1 MKSLRKVF
9 IGGNWKCNGS
19 VKFVESHMSGVIN
32 ALEFDSNKC
41 EVIIAPTNLHL
52 PLARSLLS
60 KSSKVQISAQNVGV
74 NDDGA
79 FTGEVSAKQLKDF
92 GINWTLTGHS
102 ERRQFFGDT
111 DEIVGMKTRKAL
123 DNKVSVIAC
132 IGEMLKDREAG
143 KTMQVC
149 TTQLGAIAK
158 SITDWTNVV
167 IAYEPVWAIGTG
179 KTATNEQAQEVHGD
193 LRNWLSKNV
202 SSDVAKTTRILYGG
216 SVTDK
221 NADALIKQADID
233 GFLVIF
239 LFNI

>member
-1 MKSLRKVF
+1 MLRKVF

-19 VKFVESHMSGVIN
+19 VKFVESHMKNVIN
-32 ALEFDSNKC
+32 SLEFDSNKC

-52 PLARSLLS
+52 HQAKSLLAS
-60 KSSKVQISAQNVGV
+60 NSKVQLSAQNVGV

-79 FTGEVSAKQLKDF
+79 FTGENSAKQLKDF

-102 ERRQFFGDT
+102 ERRQFFEDT
-111 DEIVGMKTRKAL
+111 DEIVGKKSRKAL
-123 DNKVSVIAC
+123 DNNINVIAC
-132 IGEMLKDREAG
+132 IGEMLKDREAN
-143 KTMQVC
+143 KTMIVC

-158 SITDWTNVV
+158 AITDWSNVV

-179 KTATNEQAQEVHGD
+179 KTATNEQAQEVHGE

-202 SSDVAKTTRILYGG
+202 SADVAKKTRIIYGG

-221 NADALIKQADID
+221 TADTLIKQSDID
-233 GFLVIF
+233 GFLVI
-239 LFNI
+239 